1 MNKRT
6 IHNQLLEALADTPVV
21 FLRGARQTGKTTL
34 VKQLAEESYG
44 SEQARQYISLDSAT
58 ALSGALDDP
67 PGFLQGLK
75 KPVIIDE
82 AQRASALILAIKE
95 DVDRKRQAGRY
106 LLTGSANILTL
117 PGIADSLAGRM
128 EVLTLY
134 PLSQGEIAGARE
146 DFIDALFQKD
156 FPLSGKTT
164 KFSKEELFA
173 AMELGGY
180 PEVISRSTAKRRA
193 AWFDS
198 YITTLVERDI
208 RDIANIQDRS
218 GLIRLLRLLGV
229 RSGTLHNQAEMSRSI
244 AMPASTLTRY
254 IPLLEALFLIWFL
267 PAWSSNLG
275 KRLVKAPKV
284 HVCDSGLACHLCGAD
299 AQRLAD
305 DSILAGRL
313 LESFVAGE
321 LLKQSSW
328 TEHPVTL
335 YHYRSQSGEEVDV
348 LLEDR
353 AGRVAAVEVKLA
365 ASVAQHD
372 IKGLASL
379 RDALGDQFVRGVVV
393 YSGQE
398 VIPMGDRIF
407 AVPIGMMFGEA
418 AKDDAT
424 KASSRLVAKE
434 SI

>member
-1 MNKRT
+1 MNKRAIYT
-6 IHNQLLEALADTPVV
+6 QLMEALSDTPVV

-34 VKQLAEESYG
+34 VKQLAVESAG
-44 SEQARQYISLDSAT
+44 DENNHQYISLDSAT
-58 ALSGALDDP
+58 ALAGALDDP
-67 PGFLQGLK
+67 TGFLQGLK

-82 AQRASALILAIKE
+82 AQRATALMLAIKE
-95 DVDRKRQAGRY
+95 DVDRERHAGRY

-134 PLSQGEIAGARE
+134 PLSQGEIAGTQE
-146 DFIDALFQKD
+146 DFISALFQKD
-156 FPLSGKTT
+156 FPLEQSGNALT
-164 KFSKEELFA
+164 KEALLEA
-173 AMELGGY
+173 IALGGY
-180 PEVISRSTAKRRA
+180 PEVLSRSNAKRRA

-208 RDIANIQDRS
+208 RDISNVQDIS
-218 GLIRLLRLLGV
+218 GLIRLLRLLGA
-229 RSGTLHNQAEMSRSI
+229 RSGTLHNQAELSRSVG
-244 AMPASTLTRY
+244 MPASTLGRY

-267 PAWSSNLG
+267 PAWSSNLS
-275 KRLVKAPKV
+275 KRLVKSPKI

-299 AQRLAD
+299 AERLAD
-305 DSILAGRL
+305 DSIMAGRL

-328 TEHPVTL
+328 TEHPVSL

-348 LLEDR
+348 VLEDR

-365 ASVAQHD
+365 ASVASHD

-379 RDALGDQFVRGVVV
+379 RDALGDHFVRGVVV
-393 YSGQE
+393 YTGQE
-398 VIPMGDRIF
+398 VMPMGDRIF
-407 AVPIGMMFGEA
+407 AVPVGMMLAG
-418 AKDDAT
+418 
-424 KASSRLVAKE
+424 
-434 SI
+434 

>member
-6 IHNQLLEALADTPVV
+6 LYAQLVEALSDTPVV

-34 VKQLAEESYG
+34 VKRLADDSDG
-44 SEQARQYISLDSAT
+44 AKDRRQYISLDSAT
-58 ALSGALDDP
+58 ALAGALDDP
-67 PGFLQGLK
+67 TGFLQGLK

-82 AQRASALILAIKE
+82 AQRASALMLAIKE
-95 DVDRKRQAGRY
+95 DVDRERHAGRY
-106 LLTGSANILTL
+106 LLTGSANILAL

-134 PLSQGEIAGARE
+134 PLSQGEIAGVQE
-146 DFIDALFQKD
+146 DFISTLFEKDFRPKSTGASLAKDAL
-156 FPLSGKTT
+156 L
-164 KFSKEELFA
+164 E
-173 AMELGGY
+173 AMAIGGY
-180 PEVISRSTAKRRA
+180 PEVISRSSLKRRS

-208 RDIANIQDRS
+208 RDIANVQDIS

-229 RSGTLHNQAEMSRSI
+229 RSGTLYNQAELSRSVG
-244 AMPASTLTRY
+244 MSASTLGRY
-254 IPLLEALFLIWFL
+254 IPLLEALFLVWYL
-267 PAWSSNLG
+267 PAWSNNLS
-275 KRLVKAPKV
+275 KRLVKSPKV

-305 DSILAGRL
+305 DSNMAGRL

-348 LLEDR
+348 VLEDR

-365 ASVAQHD
+365 ASVSSHD

-379 RDALGDQFVRGVVV
+379 RDALGDHFVRGVVV
-393 YSGQE
+393 YTGQE
-398 VIPMGDRIF
+398 VIPMGDRIS
-407 AVPIGMMFGEA
+407 AVPVGMMFAGY
-418 AKDDAT
+418 
-424 KASSRLVAKE
+424 ASC
-434 SI
+434 

>member
-6 IHNQLLEALADTPVV
+6 IYSQLMEALSDTPVV

-34 VKQLAEESYG
+34 VKQLAEESASG
-44 SEQARQYISLDSAT
+44 ENSRQYISLDSAT
-58 ALSGALDDP
+58 ALAGALDDP
-67 PGFLQGLK
+67 TGFLQGLK

-82 AQRASALILAIKE
+82 AQRATALMLAFKE
-95 DVDRKRQAGRY
+95 DVDRERHAGRY
-106 LLTGSANILTL
+106 LLTGSANILIL

-134 PLSQGEIAGARE
+134 PLSQGEIAGTQE
-146 DFIDALFQKD
+146 DFISALFQKE
-156 FPLSGKTT
+156 FPLKQTGNALT
-164 KFSKEELFA
+164 KDALLEA
-173 AMELGGY
+173 IALGGY
-180 PEVISRSTAKRRA
+180 PEALSRSNAKRRA

-208 RDIANIQDRS
+208 RDISNVQDIS

-229 RSGTLHNQAEMSRSI
+229 RSGTLHNQAELSRSVG
-244 AMPASTLTRY
+244 MPTSTLGRY
-254 IPLLEALFLIWFL
+254 IPLLEALFLICFL

-275 KRLVKAPKV
+275 KRLVKSPKV

-299 AQRLAD
+299 AERLAD
-305 DSILAGRL
+305 DSIMAGRL

-328 TEHPVTL
+328 TKHPVSL

-348 LLEDR
+348 VLEDR
-353 AGRVAAVEVKLA
+353 ARRVAAVEVKLA
-365 ASVAQHD
+365 ASVVSHG

-379 RDALGDQFVRGVVV
+379 RDALGDHFVRGVIV
-393 YSGQE
+393 YTGKE
-398 VIPMGDRIF
+398 IMPMGDRIF
-407 AVPIGMMFGEA
+407 AVPVGMMFAG
-418 AKDDAT
+418 
-424 KASSRLVAKE
+424 
-434 SI
+434 

>member
-6 IHNQLLEALADTPVV
+6 IYSQLMEALSDTPVV

-34 VKQLAEESYG
+34 VKQLAEEPASG
-44 SEQARQYISLDSAT
+44 ENSRQYISLDSAT
-58 ALSGALDDP
+58 ALAGALDDP
-67 PGFLQGLK
+67 TGFLQGLK

-82 AQRASALILAIKE
+82 AQRATALMLAIKE
-95 DVDRKRQAGRY
+95 DVDRERHAGRY

-134 PLSQGEIAGARE
+134 PLSQGEIAGTQE
-146 DFIDALFQKD
+146 DFISALFQKE
-156 FPLSGKTT
+156 FPLKQTGNALT
-164 KFSKEELFA
+164 KEALLEA
-173 AMELGGY
+173 IALGGY
-180 PEVISRSTAKRRA
+180 PEVLSRSNAKRRA

-208 RDIANIQDRS
+208 RDISNVQDIS

-229 RSGTLHNQAEMSRSI
+229 RSGTLHNQAELSRSI
-244 AMPASTLTRY
+244 GMPASTLGRY

-267 PAWSSNLG
+267 PAWSSNLS
-275 KRLVKAPKV
+275 KRLVKSPKI

-299 AQRLAD
+299 PERLAD
-305 DSILAGRL
+305 DSIMAGRL

-328 TEHPVTL
+328 TEHPVSL

-348 LLEDR
+348 VLEDR

-365 ASVAQHD
+365 ASVASHD

-379 RDALGDQFVRGVVV
+379 RDALGDHFVRGVIV
-393 YSGQE
+393 YTGQE
-398 VIPMGDRIF
+398 VMPIGDRIF
-407 AVPIGMMFGEA
+407 AVPVGMVFAGQP
-418 AKDDAT
+418 
-424 KASSRLVAKE
+424 
-434 SI
+434 

>member
-6 IHNQLLEALADTPVV
+6 IFTQLMEALSDTPVV

-34 VKQLAEESYG
+34 VKQLTGKPSDVDN
-44 SEQARQYISLDSAT
+44 RRYISLDSAT
-58 ALSGALDDP
+58 ALAGALDDP
-67 PGFLQGLK
+67 TGFLRGLK
-75 KPVIIDE
+75 KPLTIDE
-82 AQRASALILAIKE
+82 AQRASALMLAIKE
-95 DVDRKRQAGRY
+95 DVDRERHAGRY

-134 PLSQGEIAGARE
+134 PLSQGEIAGVQE
-146 DFIDALFQKD
+146 DFIHALFQKK
-156 FPLSGKTT
+156 FPAGNPAAPLT
-164 KFSKEELFA
+164 KDVLLEA
-173 AMELGGY
+173 VAVGGY
-180 PEVISRSTAKRRA
+180 PEVLSRTNPKRRA

-208 RDIANIQDRS
+208 RDIASIQDIS
-218 GLIRLLRLLGV
+218 GLIRLLRMLGV
-229 RSGTLHNQAEMSRSI
+229 RSGTLHNQAELSRSI
-244 AMPASTLTRY
+244 GMPASTLGRY
-254 IPLLEALFLIWFL
+254 LPLLEALFLIWFL

-275 KRLVKAPKV
+275 KRLVKSPKI

-299 AQRLAD
+299 EARLAD

-328 TEHPVTL
+328 TEHPVSL

-348 LLEDR
+348 VLEDR
-353 AGRVAAVEVKLA
+353 AGRVAAVKVKLA
-365 ASVAQHD
+365 GGVAPHD

-379 RDALGDQFVRGVVV
+379 RDALGDHFVRGVVV
-393 YSGQE
+393 YTGRE
-398 VIPMGDRIF
+398 VMPIGDRIF
-407 AVPIGMMFGEA
+407 AVPVGMMFA
-418 AKDDAT
+418 
-424 KASSRLVAKE
+424 
-434 SI
+434 

>member
-82 AQRASALILAIKE
+82 AQRASALMLAIKE
-95 DVDRKRQAGRY
+95 DVDRERHAGRY

-134 PLSQGEIAGARE
+134 PLSQGEIAGAKE

-164 KFSKEELFA
+164 RSSKEELFA

-180 PEVISRSTAKRRA
+180 PEVISRSIAKRRA

-218 GLIRLLRLLGV
+218 GLVRLLRLLGV

-284 HVCDSGLACHLCGAD
+284 HVCDSGLACHLCGAE

-393 YSGQE
+393 YNGQE

-407 AVPIGMMFGEA
+407 AVPIGMMFAG
-418 AKDDAT
+418 
-424 KASSRLVAKE
+424 
-434 SI
+434 

>member
-1 MNKRT
+1 M
-6 IHNQLLEALADTPVV
+6 EALSDTPVV

-34 VKQLAEESYG
+34 VRQLAEESG
-44 SEQARQYISLDSAT
+44 NSENPRQYISLDSAT
-58 ALSGALDDP
+58 ALAGALDDP
-67 PGFLQGLK
+67 TGFLRGLK

-82 AQRASALILAIKE
+82 AQRASALMLAIKE
-95 DVDRKRQAGRY
+95 DVDRERHAGRY

-134 PLSQGEIAGARE
+134 SLSQGEIAGTRK
-146 DFIDALFQKD
+146 DFIHALFQKD
-156 FPLSGKTT
+156 FPVTNAGATSLT
-164 KFSKEELFA
+164 KEALLE
-173 AMELGGY
+173 AMALGGY
-180 PEVISRSTAKRRA
+180 PEVLSRNTSKRRA

-208 RDIANIQDRS
+208 RDISNIQDIS

-229 RSGTLHNQAEMSRSI
+229 RSGTLHNQAELSRSVG
-244 AMPASTLTRY
+244 MPASTLSRY

-275 KRLVKAPKV
+275 KRLVKSPKL
-284 HVCDSGLACHLCGAD
+284 HVIDSGLACHLCGAD
-299 AQRLAD
+299 AERLAD
-305 DSILAGRL
+305 DSIMAGRL

-348 LLEDR
+348 VLEDR
-353 AGRVAAVEVKLA
+353 AGRVAAVEVKLS
-365 ASVAQHD
+365 ASVASHD

-379 RDALGDQFVRGVVV
+379 RDALGDHFVRGVIL
-393 YSGQE
+393 YTGQE
-398 VIPMGDRIF
+398 VMPMGDRIF
-407 AVPIGMMFGEA
+407 AVPVGMMFAGTA
-418 AKDDAT
+418 
-424 KASSRLVAKE
+424 
-434 SI
+434 

>member
-6 IHNQLLEALADTPVV
+6 IFIQLMEALADTPVV

-34 VKQLAEESYG
+34 VKQLAEEAAG
-44 SEQARQYISLDSAT
+44 EKNCRQYISLDSAT
-58 ALSGALDDP
+58 ALAGALDDP
-67 PGFLQGLK
+67 TGFLQGLK

-82 AQRASALILAIKE
+82 AQRASALMLAIKE
-95 DVDRKRQAGRY
+95 DVDRERQAGRY

-134 PLSQGEIAGARE
+134 PLSQGEITGTQE
-146 DFIDALFQKD
+146 DFIRTLFQKN
-156 FPLSGKTT
+156 FPSPKAGTASL
-164 KFSKEELFA
+164 SKEALLEA
-173 AMELGGY
+173 IVLGGY
-180 PEVISRSTAKRRA
+180 PEVLSRATSRRRA

-208 RDIANIQDRS
+208 RDIANIQDIS
-218 GLIRLLRLLGV
+218 GLIRLLRLLGA
-229 RSGTLHNQAEMSRSI
+229 RSGTLHNQAELSRSVG
-244 AMPASTLTRY
+244 MPGSTLGRY

-267 PAWSSNLG
+267 PAWSSNLS
-275 KRLVKAPKV
+275 KRLVKSPKL

-299 AQRLAD
+299 AERLAD
-305 DSILAGRL
+305 DSTLAGRL

-328 TEHPVTL
+328 TEHPVSL

-348 LLEDR
+348 VLEDR
-353 AGRVAAVEVKLA
+353 AGHVVAVEVKLA
-365 ASVAQHD
+365 ASVALHD

-379 RDALGDQFVRGVVV
+379 RNALGDHFVRGVVV
-393 YSGQE
+393 YTGQE
-398 VIPMGDRIF
+398 VIPIGDRIF
-407 AVPIGMMFGEA
+407 AIPISMIFAG
-418 AKDDAT
+418 
-424 KASSRLVAKE
+424 
-434 SI
+434 